1 MKKNVNKKIDAYPL
15 YPSSDDIYNKS
26 HQETNFNTDNPK
38 IVDDGIV
45 NQDANRI
52 EMDLDNNLDVPGAEL
67 DDIQENIGSEDEENN
82 YYSLGGDDHSDLDEN
97 NES

>member
-1 MKKNVNKKIDAYPL
+1 MKKSTNKKVDAYPL

-26 HQETNFNTDNPK
+26 HQETNFNTDKPK
-38 IVDDGIV
+38 MMNGVA
-45 NQDANRI
+45 NQEANRI
-52 EMDLDNNLDVPGAEL
+52 EINLDNNLDVPGAEL
-67 DDIQENIGSEDEENN
+67 DDIQEFIGSEDEENN

>member
-1 MKKNVNKKIDAYPL
+1 MKKNANKKIDAYPL

-38 IVDDGIV
+38 INDGV
-45 NQDANRI
+45 KSKEANRI
-52 EMDLDNNLDVPGAEL
+52 EMNLENNLDVPGAEL
-67 DDIQENIGSEDEENN
+67 DDIHENIVSEDEENN